1 MNIKFEDLN
10 ISKTFIKKR
19 LIYVKIY
26 WQSTVL
32 IVLFLVKCLWAHNA
46 VPVKILRKAT
56 INTIGESI
64 TRRIT
69 VSGAPTANPI
79 NEFHGPVIKHWNGIY
94 KNQHHGIV
102 QQFRIAPGTGKSIF
116 NGNMFHIYSTLGF
129 TYYFISGWQ
138 LAF

>member
-26 WQSTVL
+26 WLGTVL
-32 IVLFLVKCLWAHNA
+32 IVLFLVKYLWAHNA

-79 NEFHGPVIKHWNGIY
+79 NEFHGPTTQHWNGIY

-116 NGNMFHIYSTLGF
+116 NGNMFHINSTLGF